1 MKKYF
6 LIHGDVEPEIVG
18 VDNGVTQ
25 ADIKKNRS
33 GSQKDFNLLMETLGT
48 RKFWDIE
55 EAKRRN
61 LIQNLE
67 VTLDCVELL
76 PKSKLTDFLM
86 FGPMLMGCR
95 YMVSEQVASILLR
108 HNLPTHKF
116 FPAMVKSK
124 TTSHKYFL
132 PYFEWYKDEVLDYSR
147 SVFYTGSHISGKT
160 PRQFVSSQERKDYE
174 KSNYEFTHI
183 LDAHLNAS
191 FDASLDYFE
200 ISATTVISERLKN
213 ELEKAGCISGI
224 YFSPAFGEKI
234 HPIYG
239 MRIFSA

>member
-25 ADIKKNRS
+25 AEIKKNCS
-33 GSQKDFNLLMETLGT
+33 GSLKNLDLLMENLGT

-67 VTLDCVELL
+67 VALECVELL
-76 PKSKLTDFLM
+76 PKAKLTDFLM
-86 FGPMLMGCR
+86 FSPALKGCR
-95 YMVSEQVASILLR
+95 YMVSEKVASILLR
-108 HNLPTHKF
+108 HNLPFHKF
-116 FPAMVKSK
+116 FPAIVKSK

-132 PYFEWYKDEVLDYSR
+132 PYFEWYKYEVLDYSR
-147 SVFYTGSHISGKT
+147 SVFYTGNHISGKK
-160 PRQFVSSQERKDYE
+160 PRQFVSSQKREDYE
-174 KSNYEFTHI
+174 KSNRQFTHI
-183 LDAHLNAS
+183 LDAYLNTS
-191 FDASLDYFE
+191 FDASLDWFE
-200 ISATTVISERLKN
+200 ILATIVVSERLKD

-234 HPIYG
+234 HPIHG